1 MNLWIDSGVDQA
13 AGQVFYDHRHVSIFG
28 RGQSMGWCIES
39 GWNNNGGQVAVAKNN
54 KATLGISALL
64 AAFMPFVLVG
74 CSGGDNAVAE
84 TTDFSNSSNP
94 VISDSAQN
102 AVSDL
107 FGDIGSDLDQAAVTA
122 ERVAGVAYNDGEVG
136 VLESSVDLE
145 QNMLQVKVQGTEGR
159 RVSMK
164 NGGSIRLRD
173 GFVAEI
179 FIDPYPTH
187 TLTAWV
193 DLYLHDGNDSVFKDV
208 KVQIDYDMYSMGHG
222 PFFTVTDKSPNG
234 HYTFRLDYV
243 MFGPWMQFFSI
254 PDPEIPGKEYT
265 MEVVI
270 VAVP

>member
-1 MNLWIDSGVDQA
+1 MAKINNSK
-13 AGQVFYDHRHVSIFG
+13 FG
-28 RGQSMGWCIES
+28 
-39 GWNNNGGQVAVAKNN
+39 
-54 KATLGISALL
+54 LL
-64 AAFMPFVLVG
+64 ALIAVLMSLALIS
-74 CSGGDNAVAE
+74 CSGGETAIAE
-84 TTDFSNSSNP
+84 TTDSSNSSNS

-107 FGDIGSDLDQAAVTA
+107 FGDISSDVDKSAAST
-122 ERVAGVAYNDGEVG
+122 ERVVGVAYDDGEIG
-136 VLESSVDLE
+136 VIESSVDHE
-145 QNMLQVKVQGTEGR
+145 QNLLQVKVQGTEGR
-159 RVSMK
+159 RISMK

-193 DLYLHDGNDSVFKDV
+193 DLYLHDGNDSEFKDV

-254 PDPEIPGKEYT
+254 PDPEFPDTEYT
-265 MEVVI
+265 LELVI

>member
-1 MNLWIDSGVDQA
+1 M
-13 AGQVFYDHRHVSIFG
+13 
-28 RGQSMGWCIES
+28 
-39 GWNNNGGQVAVAKNN
+39 AKNN
-54 KATLGISALL
+54 KATLGLLALL
-64 AAFMPFVLVG
+64 AALLSFALVG
-74 CSGGDNAVAE
+74 CSGGDTAVAG
-84 TTDFSNSSNP
+84 TTKTTNSNSP

-102 AVSDL
+102 AVSDV
-107 FGDIGSDLDQAAVTA
+107 FGDIGSDLVQTSATI
-122 ERVAGVAYNDGEVG
+122 ERVVGVAYTDDEVG
-136 VLESSVDLE
+136 VIESSVDLE
-145 QNMLQVKVQGTEGR
+145 QNLLQVKVQDTEGR

-193 DLYLHDGNDSVFKDV
+193 DLYLHDGNDSEFKDV

-254 PDPEIPGKEYT
+254 PDPELPDTEYT
-265 MEVVI
+265 LEVVI